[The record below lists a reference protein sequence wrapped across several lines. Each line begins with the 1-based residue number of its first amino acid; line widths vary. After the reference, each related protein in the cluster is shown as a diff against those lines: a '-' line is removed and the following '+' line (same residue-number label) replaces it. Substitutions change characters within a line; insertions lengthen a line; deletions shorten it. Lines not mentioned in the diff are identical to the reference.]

1 MNRIARSVALVLGLA
16 ACGDARTAPDGVP
29 AGARVVATTPV
40 ADVSQLSES
49 HSGLRTAERL
59 VVRDAAA
66 WSALWDRVTSLVLPK
81 PTPPAVDFD
90 REMVLVAGL
99 GTRPNGGYA
108 VSFAAVYE
116 SDGVYHAVVRESV
129 PGPSCITPAVV
140 TAPVAA
146 VRLPRT
152 AGEVRFVEQRETRS
166 CR

>member
-40 ADVSQLSES
+40 ADVSQLGES

-90 REMVLVAGL
+90 R
-99 GTRPNGGYA
+99 
-108 VSFAAVYE
+108 VYE